1 MRFSE
6 IERTCKRIIQLR
18 NIKIVSDGEPLVW
31 CQLVDALMDHLEWPI
46 EQWEPNPNDPNG
58 LKDRFD
64 RSRSDILQ
72 GYLVLYTDVD
82 KKQKTE
88 LRFNVGFNKGACQ
101 ITIGDTRVDLPDNL
115 LQSEAGRD
123 FLAKASNTIAE
134 AVLHTT
140 RRVALT

>member
-58 LKDRFD
+58 LKDV
-64 RSRSDILQ
+64 RSL
-72 GYLVLYTDVD
+72 
-82 KKQKTE
+82 
-88 LRFNVGFNKGACQ
+88 
-101 ITIGDTRVDLPDNL
+101 TIGHPSRL
-115 LQSEAGRD
+115 SRA
-123 FLAKASNTIAE
+123 
-134 AVLHTT
+134 LHGC
-140 RRVALT
+140 